1 MLNRRGLVLT
11 VISLLA
17 FGYGVTR
24 LFQDRLE
31 SGDIYPAYSS
41 LRSDPLG
48 CRAFYTALERYPE
61 LDVKRAFART
71 DFRGQAPGTVYF
83 FLGLDGRY
91 LEAQNGIFGEADSL
105 ARQGQRVV
113 MSFIPMSM
121 EKGDR
126 VAMLRA
132 GLLRSDSASAAADGA
147 GDSTL
152 TGKLEKLFQ
161 DSAGKEADKN
171 APAGEGN
178 PLRILREWGVR
189 LLIDSA
195 FLPNDLDPSNTSDPE
210 SSAIN
215 YKIAVS
221 QNGLGDTVPWISGL
235 YFDSLSPPWEIL
247 YRRGALP
254 VAVERAVG
262 AGSVVLAADSY
273 FASNQ
278 ALFHTRPA
286 RMAAALVGG
295 GRRIFFDE
303 RHLGVRQD
311 DAVADLLR
319 RYRLHWLLPSLL
331 TLAGLYI
338 WKARYHLSPEP
349 EEQAQGSR
357 AQDGRGAL
365 SGLLRRNLTHRQ
377 TLEACYGY
385 WQEGRHMPAPAGSR
399 GDPKGDAKPGPDPE
413 IQSVLERRA
422 GSADGNLAAGYSEI
436 QAILNRR
443 KRK

>member
-1 MLNRRGLVLT
+1 MLSRRGLALT

-31 SGDIYPAYSS
+31 SGDIYPAYST

-91 LEAQNGIFGEADSL
+91 LETQIGIFEEADSL

-113 MSFIPMSM
+113 MSFIPMAM

-126 VAMLRA
+126 VAMLRSR
-132 GLLRSDSASAAADGA
+132 LLRSDSASAAADSA
-147 GDSTL
+147 GDSTF

-161 DSAGKEADKN
+161 DSAGMDAEKAAPDK
-171 APAGEGN
+171 EGN
-178 PLRILREWGVR
+178 PLRILREWGLR

-195 FLPNDLDPSNTSDPE
+195 FLPDALDPSDLSDPE
-210 SSAIN
+210 RSAIDDR
-215 YKIAVS
+215 IAIS
-221 QNGLGDTVPWISGL
+221 QDGLRDTVPWISGL
-235 YFDSLSPPWEIL
+235 YFDSLSAPWEIL

-295 GRRIFFDE
+295 GRRIYFDE

-331 TLAGLYI
+331 ILAGLYI
-338 WKARYHLSPEP
+338 WKARYPLSPEP
-349 EEQAQGSR
+349 EEEPRESR
-357 AQDGRGAL
+357 AQNGRGAL
-365 SGLLRRNLTHRQ
+365 AGLLRRNLSHRQ

-385 WQEGRHMPAPAGSR
+385 WQERRRRPARSGSG
-399 GDPKGDAKPGPDPE
+399 GDPKGDAKPDPE

-422 GSADGNLAAGYSEI
+422 GSADGNLAAGYGEI